1 MSKKSILINFFL
13 ICIAVISS
21 MSIYNQSYVDKDYS
35 KIDLR
40 KTNKL
45 MIVAH
50 PDDEMI
56 FGGAH
61 LLSDDYLVVCVTCGL
76 NKVRVNEFQ
85 RVMKETN
92 DQFIM
97 LGYPDKVLNI
107 RSNWKDEKNQI
118 YEDISKII
126 SLKNWDTIVT
136 HNFNGEY
143 GHLHH
148 RLLNQIVTDV
158 YNDLNRTDDLYF
170 FGKYYTKSKLS
181 MISMKPAKIDSKLYK
196 EKVRIIELYKS
207 QNFIKERFG
216 HMFPYEEWTKYDN
229 IVSYDRGSYEK

>member
-1 MSKKSILINFFL
+1 MSKKGIIINLLL
-13 ICIAVISS
+13 ICIAILSS
-21 MSIYNQSYVDKDYS
+21 ITIYSQSYVDKDFS
-35 KIDLR
+35 KIDLT
-40 KTNKL
+40 KSNKL

-61 LLSDDYLVVCVTCGL
+61 LLKDDYLVVCVTCGI
-76 NKVRVNEFQ
+76 NKVRVHEFQ
-85 RVMKETN
+85 RVMEKTD
-92 DQFIM
+92 DQYIM

-107 RSNWKDEKNQI
+107 RSNWKEEKDQI
-118 YEDISKII
+118 YEDILEII
-126 SLKNWDTIVT
+126 SLKKWDTIVT

-148 RLLNQIVTDV
+148 RLLHQIVTDV

-181 MISMKPAKIDSKLYK
+181 MINIKPTRIDSSLLK
-196 EKVRIIELYKS
+196 EKEKILEIYKS
-207 QNFIKERFG
+207 QSFIKKAFG
-216 HMFPYEEWTKYDN
+216 HMYPYEEWTKYEN
-229 IVSYDRGSYEK
+229 IVSLNRG

>member
-1 MSKKSILINFFL
+1 MSKKSIIINFVL
-13 ICIAVISS
+13 ICIAIISS
-21 MSIYNQSYVDKDYS
+21 MTIYNQSYVDKDYS
-35 KIDLR
+35 KIDLS

-85 RVMKETN
+85 NVMKETD
-92 DQFIM
+92 DQYIM

-107 RSNWKDEKNQI
+107 RSNWKEEKNQI
-118 YEDISKII
+118 YEDLSKIV

-136 HNFNGEY
+136 HNSNGEY

-181 MISMKPAKIDSKLYK
+181 MISIKPTKIDQKLYK
-196 EKVRIIELYKS
+196 EKVRILDIYKS
-207 QNFIKERFG
+207 QSFIKEMFG
-216 HMFPYEEWTKYDN
+216 HMFQYEEWTKYDN